1 MTFSNKYKKGEL
13 LGSGAFAKVHKV
25 WDAATGEKYAAKIA
39 ENNSGARSAFKDEIE
54 ILTKLNVGEY
64 VANMIEFFAKPDCV
78 IILEF
83 QSGGDLFDEI
93 VKRNPYVESDARKA
107 CLQLLT
113 AIKFMHDQGIA
124 HLDLKP
130 ENVLLDENCNVKVTD
145 FGLSKCFDPEHP
157 KKKIFKK
164 YCGTPEYM
172 ATEMHQQKKSS
183 MKYDETV
190 DEFAAGVILYILQSG
205 FLKKG
210 VFWSQFRSFL
220 ACFKIILKQVHHY
233 SLS

>member
-1 MTFSNKYKKGEL
+1 MTFITKYKKGQL
-13 LGSGAFAKVHKV
+13 LGSGAFAKVYEV
-25 WDAATGEKYAAKIA
+25 FDAETGEQYAAKIA
-39 ENNSGARSAFKDEIE
+39 EKNSGAKSAFKDEVE
-54 ILTKLNVGEY
+54 ILTQLKVGDF
-64 VANMIEFFAKPDCV
+64 VTNMIESFSKPDCV

-145 FGLSKCFDPEHP
+145 FGLSKCFEAHNPR
-157 KKKIFKK
+157 KNVFKK
-164 YCGTPEYM
+164 Y
-172 ATEMHQQKKSS
+172 SS
-183 MKYDETV
+183 GALIS
-190 DEFAAGVILYILQSG
+190 EFAY
-205 FLKKG
+205 
-210 VFWSQFRSFL
+210 
-220 ACFKIILKQVHHY
+220 
-233 SLS
+233 